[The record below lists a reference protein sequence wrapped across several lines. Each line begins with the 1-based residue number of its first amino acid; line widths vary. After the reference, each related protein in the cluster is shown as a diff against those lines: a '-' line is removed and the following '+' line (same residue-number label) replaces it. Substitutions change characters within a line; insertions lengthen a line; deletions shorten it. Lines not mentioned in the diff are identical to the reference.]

1 MEREIRWSAESLRQ
15 LKKLGKKRPK
25 LGEDVASFE
34 DEFSDG
40 RLPGDE
46 VMGIGETH
54 AREHRMADRSSGSG
68 KRAGFRVYY
77 RYNDSTVEIAGVF
90 LRRELTQRVRNAIQQ
105 MLKAAGPL

>member
-1 MEREIRWSAESLRQ
+1 MDREIRWSAESLRQ

-25 LGEDVASFE
+25 LGEDVASFV
-34 DEFSDG
+34 DEFSGG

-46 VMGIGETH
+46 VTGIGQTR
-54 AREHRMADRSSGSG
+54 AKEHRMADRSSGLG

-77 RYNDSTVEIAGVF
+77 RYNDSTIEVSGVF

-105 MLKAAGPL
+105 TLKAAGPL

>member
-1 MEREIRWSAESLRQ
+1 MDRAIRWSAESLRQ
-15 LKKLGKKRPK
+15 LKKLGKKRPR

-46 VMGIGETH
+46 VTGIGETR
-54 AREHRMADRSSGSG
+54 AREHRMTDRSSGSG

-77 RYNDSTVEIAGVF
+77 RYNDSTVEVAGVF